1 MINEFREFIM
11 RGNVVDMAVGII
23 IGAAFTTIV
32 KSLVD
37 DILMPPLGM
46 IIGGVDFKDFFIT
59 LSGDSNYE
67 TLAQARDA
75 GASTLNYGQFINNC
89 ISFLIVALA
98 LFFIIQMMNRLR
110 RKQDVAPETVPPPA
124 RDVQLL
130 EEIRDL
136 MAKAVDQ
143 TR

>member
-1 MINEFREFIM
+1 MLKEFKEFAIK
-11 RGNVVDMAVGII
+11 GNAVDMAVGII
-23 IGAAFTTIV
+23 IGAAFTSIV
-32 KSLVD
+32 RSLVD
-37 DILMPPLGM
+37 DLLMPPLGM

-59 LSGDSNYE
+59 LSGDGNYE
-67 TLAQARDA
+67 TLAQAREA
-75 GASTLNYGQFINNC
+75 GASTLNYGQFVNNC

-136 MAKAVDQ
+136 MVKSVDR